1 MDLIKNDKPEDL
13 MKLYYLDTSSI
24 AYVIHEFF
32 KINQKRSMIA
42 FFCINSLFY
51 KLV

>member
-1 MDLIKNDKPEDL
+1 MMNLIKNDKPEDL

-42 FFCINSLFY
+42 FFA
-51 KLV
+51 

>member
-1 MDLIKNDKPEDL
+1 MNLIKNDKPEDL